1 MTIGFAGAGRKCQSD
16 PSEITQAHLIFQSDP
31 SENGEKT
38 SLLHNATKLGITRF
52 ITRSI
57 FTHISH

>member
-1 MTIGFAGAGRKCQSD
+1 MPAYQ
-16 PSEITQAHLIFQSDP
+16 SEITLAHLIFQFTL
-31 SENGEKT
+31 SENAEKN

-57 FTHISH
+57 LNRLSH